1 MIVINMN
8 LQENIKRILREES
21 LKKTLINMIGD
32 EGIETISRLSGGD
45 ENLLDVLNVKTPM
58 DFLHLFDDMEVVQS
72 EKDPKVILFRYDPKN
87 NLMVYNTKTKFFYVR
102 FHKLWRPL
110 ASLFKLEF
118 KEVQN
123 VINLWLREVYN
134 IKNTKT
140 NWSEYD
146 KHFYID

>member
-1 MIVINMN
+1 MN
-8 LQENIKRILREES
+8 LQENIRKILREES

-72 EKDPKVILFRYDPKN
+72 EKDPKVILFRYGPKN

-123 VINLWLREVYN
+123 LINLWLREVHN